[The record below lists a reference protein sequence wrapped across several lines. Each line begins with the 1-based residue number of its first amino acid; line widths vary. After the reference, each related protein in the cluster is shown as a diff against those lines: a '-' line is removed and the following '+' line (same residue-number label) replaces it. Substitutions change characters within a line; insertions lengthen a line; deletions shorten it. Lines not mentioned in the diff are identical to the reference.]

1 MLPLQAP
8 AEEEALTEEHRPAK
22 MQRTA
27 PAAKKQRAAPAQQQY
42 RGPLYNEV
50 GPSLPRRLRA
60 QRFHAYATRA
70 QVNQSAEDELRR
82 LEGAR
87 QQECNC

>member
-27 PAAKKQRAAPAQQQY
+27 PAAKKQRAPAQQQY

-70 QVNQSAEDELRR
+70 QVNQSEEDELRR